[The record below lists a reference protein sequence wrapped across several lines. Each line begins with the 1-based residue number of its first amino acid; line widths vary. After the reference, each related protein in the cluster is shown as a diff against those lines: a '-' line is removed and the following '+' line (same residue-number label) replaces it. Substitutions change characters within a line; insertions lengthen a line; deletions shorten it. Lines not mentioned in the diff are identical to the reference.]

1 MIKPASD
8 LMAFNVPARGE
19 TELIAEEQGSV
30 GRVVF
35 VRYSR
40 RYGIVLVMS
49 YLHNGMTK
57 CECVID
63 GVQWICWYYHVVIST
78 RQAALLVNRFFSD
91 IGIEP

>member
-8 LMAFNVPARGE
+8 LMAFNVPTRGQ
-19 TELIAEEQGSV
+19 TDLVAEEQGSV

-40 RYGIVLVMS
+40 RYGIVLVVS
-49 YLHNGMTK
+49 YPIGGQTK

-63 GVQWICWYYHVVIST
+63 GVQWLCWYQLVVIST
-78 RQAALLVNRFFSD
+78 RQAALLVNRFFDD
-91 IGIEP
+91 IGITP

>member
-1 MIKPASD
+1 MIEPASH
-8 LMAFNVPARGE
+8 LMSFSVPARGE
-19 TELIAEEQGSV
+19 TDLIAEEQDDI

-40 RYGIVLVMS
+40 RYGIVLVVS
-49 YLHNGMTK
+49 YLHNGQTK

-63 GVQWICWYYHVVIST
+63 GVQWICWYKHVVNST
-78 RQAALLVNRFFSD
+78 RQAALLVNRFFDD